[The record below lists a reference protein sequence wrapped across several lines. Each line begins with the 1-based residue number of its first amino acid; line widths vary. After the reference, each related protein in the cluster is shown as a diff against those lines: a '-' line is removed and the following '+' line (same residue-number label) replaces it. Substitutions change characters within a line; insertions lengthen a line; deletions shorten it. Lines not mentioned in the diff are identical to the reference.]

1 MSIADPTPPT
11 TSAAGAEH
19 AERVERAERPQPAGR
34 PERAR
39 GRRPV
44 HTWVAAVVLAL
55 AIVCVEVLRGVE
67 PASAIDYPSWEDVLA
82 ARGSE
87 SAKQA
92 EVERIQGIVAQL
104 QTEVEAAQAFAAQK
118 ADEYTAAQDAYDTA
132 TFRADELDRQ
142 AAEATVRAE
151 ESNGQAGQLISQLS
165 RAGGTDLTLN
175 LIVSGDSTDDLL
187 YRLGAMSQLSGQTVR
202 LYEQAAQDRNTAKAL
217 TDQAVVART
226 ELEGLKNAAEA
237 ALAEAQEAQAQL
249 EGALAEQEAQSIVL
263 DEQLKALQESTA
275 KTVADYEAGVAERK
289 RLEEEARERARQE
302 AIRRAEEAAK
312 NGGGGGG
319 PIASVDGWTSPLA
332 SWRVS
337 DEWGQR
343 FHPIFHEWRLHAGID
358 LVAPGGTCG
367 VPVYAAATGT
377 VSQAGYNGGLG
388 YSVTINHG
396 GGLTTVYGHNSSLNV
411 GRGQDVGVGELIAWA
426 GTTGSSTGCHVHFET
441 RVGGVSQNP
450 RNFVGF

>member
-1 MSIADPTPPT
+1 MSTAIPTPPPAL
-11 TSAAGAEH
+11 AAA
-19 AERVERAERPQPAGR
+19 R
-34 PERAR
+34 RAR
-39 GRRPV
+39 ARAKRPV

-55 AIVCVEVLRGVE
+55 AIICVEVLRGVE

-92 EVERIQGIVAQL
+92 EVERIQGLVAQL

-118 ADEYTAAQDAYDTA
+118 ADEYSAAQDAYDTA

-142 AAEATVRAE
+142 AAEATGRAE
-151 ESNGQAGQLISQLS
+151 QSNGQAGQLISQLS

-175 LIVSGDSTDDLL
+175 LIVSGDASGDLL
-187 YRLGAMSQLSGQTVR
+187 YRLGAMSQLSEQSVR
-202 LYEQAAQDRNTAKAL
+202 LYEQAAQDRNTAKSL
-217 TDQAVVART
+217 TDQAVVARS

-302 AIRRAEEAAK
+302 AIRRAQEAAEA
-312 NGGGGGG
+312 GGGGGG

-377 VSQAGYNGGLG
+377 VSQASYNGGLG
-388 YSVTINHG
+388 NSVTINHG

>member
-1 MSIADPTPPT
+1 MSTANPTPPPAL
-11 TSAAGAEH
+11 AAA
-19 AERVERAERPQPAGR
+19 RRERP
-34 PERAR
+34 RA
-39 GRRPV
+39 RRPV

-55 AIVCVEVLRGVE
+55 AIICVEVLRGVE

-92 EVERIQGIVAQL
+92 EVERIQGLVAQL

-142 AAEATVRAE
+142 AAEATGRAE
-151 ESNGQAGQLISQLS
+151 QSNGQAGQLISQLS

-175 LIVSGDSTDDLL
+175 LIVSGDASGDLL
-187 YRLGAMSQLSGQTVR
+187 YRLGAMSQLSEQTVR
-202 LYEQAAQDRNTAKAL
+202 LYEQAAQDRNTAKSL

-302 AIRRAEEAAK
+302 AIRRAQEAAEA
-312 NGGGGGG
+312 GGGGGG

-377 VSQAGYNGGLG
+377 VSQASYNGGLG
-388 YSVTINHG
+388 NSVTINHG

>member
-1 MSIADPTPPT
+1 MSTANPTPP
-11 TSAAGAEH
+11 SARAAGDPAS
-19 AERVERAERPQPAGR
+19 AVQPRMRAK
-34 PERAR
+34 
-39 GRRPV
+39 RPV

-55 AIVCVEVLRGVE
+55 AIICVEVLRGVE

-118 ADEYTAAQDAYDTA
+118 ADEYSAAQDAYDTA

-142 AAEATVRAE
+142 AAEATLRAE

-175 LIVSGDSTDDLL
+175 LIVSGDASDDLL
-187 YRLGAMSQLSGQTVR
+187 YRLGAMSQLSQQTVR
-202 LYEQAAQDRNTAKAL
+202 LYEQAAQDRNTAKSL

-302 AIRRAEEAAK
+302 AIRRAQEAAEA
-312 NGGGGGG
+312 GGGGGG

-377 VSQAGYNGGLG
+377 VTQASYNGGLG
-388 YSVTINHG
+388 NSVTINHG